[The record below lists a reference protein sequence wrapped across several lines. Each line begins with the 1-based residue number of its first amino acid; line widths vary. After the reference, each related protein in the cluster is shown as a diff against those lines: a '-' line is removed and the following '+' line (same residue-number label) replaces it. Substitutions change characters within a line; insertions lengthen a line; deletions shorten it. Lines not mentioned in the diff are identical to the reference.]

1 MHYVRI
7 FMLELRHT
15 SDIFNTTS
23 LRSRPPQRPGTFCL
37 PPLSFSPA
45 ARPRSAIHRCPRG
58 APPCPAADSVCNRS
72 GRYVEKTAPRC
83 RKRLVPARL
92 PPCAAPLVRFRSPE
106 IEARE
111 SNFTTCF
118 LFGPGTIFSPRFRER
133 TSPYAVSHWRV
144 SSWAILFITRV
155 PTESH

>member
-1 MHYVRI
+1 MDDVLLCGWVTGSRATV
-7 FMLELRHT
+7 LE
-15 SDIFNTTS
+15 
-23 LRSRPPQRPGTFCL
+23 G
-37 PPLSFSPA
+37 
-45 ARPRSAIHRCPRG
+45 
-58 APPCPAADSVCNRS
+58 
-72 GRYVEKTAPRC
+72 VEKTAPRC

-133 TSPYAVSHWRV
+133 TSPYAVSHCRV

>member
-1 MHYVRI
+1 MNAVLLCGWVTGSRATV
-7 FMLELRHT
+7 LE
-15 SDIFNTTS
+15 
-23 LRSRPPQRPGTFCL
+23 G
-37 PPLSFSPA
+37 
-45 ARPRSAIHRCPRG
+45 
-58 APPCPAADSVCNRS
+58 
-72 GRYVEKTAPRC
+72 VEKTAPRC

-92 PPCAAPLVRFRSPE
+92 PPCAAPLVRFCSPE

-133 TSPYAVSHWRV
+133 TSPYAVSHCRV